1 MKRSF
6 FKGYTKKAK
15 FYEPPHVR
23 NNCNAFRKI
32 YKNRSNHENTSS
44 VEVNMSFSKLIEK
57 EKEVQKPK
65 SIDSMR
71 EFVKSFRKDRTTVI
85 PKPE

>member
-6 FKGYTKKAK
+6 FKGYPKKGK
-15 FYEPPHVR
+15 FYEPPHIR

-32 YKNRSNHENTSS
+32 YKNRSNHENTSTF
-44 VEVNMSFSKLIEK
+44 EANGSFSKFTEK
-57 EKEVQKPK
+57 ENEPNKPQ
-65 SIDSMR
+65 SIESMR

-85 PKPE
+85 PKHG